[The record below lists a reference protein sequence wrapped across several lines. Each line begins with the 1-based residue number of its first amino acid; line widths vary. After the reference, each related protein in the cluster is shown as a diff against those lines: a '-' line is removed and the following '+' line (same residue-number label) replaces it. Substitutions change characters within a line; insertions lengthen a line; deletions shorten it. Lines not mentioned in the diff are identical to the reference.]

1 MSDLDLETY
10 QEYAY
15 YTASDE
21 SKIFDKFISNLQI
34 EQMETD
40 VNLPLLLTSS
50 IGLASEVGEFTEIVK
65 KVLFQGKTMDQSV
78 RFHIEREL
86 GDILWYLSNACNALN
101 INLQQ
106 VMEENERK
114 IRARYP
120 EGFSVSRSENRA
132 EGDI

>member
-40 VNLPLLLTSS
+40 VNLALLMTSS
-50 IGLASEVGEFTEIVK
+50 IGLASEGGEFSEIVK

-78 RFHIEREL
+78 RFHMEREL

-132 EGDI
+132 EDDI

>member
-1 MSDLDLETY
+1 MSDLDLGTY
-10 QEYAY
+10 QDFAY
-15 YTASDE
+15 FTASDE
-21 SKIFDKFISNLQI
+21 SKNFDKFISNLQV

-40 VNLPLLLTSS
+40 VNLPLLLTAS
-50 IGLASEVGEFTEIVK
+50 IGLASEGGEFTEIVK

-78 RFHIEREL
+78 RFHMEREL
-86 GDILWYLSNACNALN
+86 GDVLWYLSNACTALN

-106 VMEENERK
+106 VMEENARK
-114 IRARYP
+114 LRARYP

>member
-40 VNLPLLLTSS
+40 VNLALLMTSS
-50 IGLASEVGEFTEIVK
+50 IGLASEGGEFTEIVK

-78 RFHIEREL
+78 RFHMEREL
-86 GDILWYLSNACNALN
+86 GDILSYLSYACNALN

-120 EGFSVSRSENRA
+120 EGFSISRSENRA

>member
-21 SKIFDKFISNLQI
+21 SKIFDKFISNLQVA
-34 EQMETD
+34 QMETD

-50 IGLASEVGEFTEIVK
+50 IGLASEGGEFTEIVK
-65 KVLFQGKTMDQSV
+65 KGLFQGKTMDQSV
-78 RFHIEREL
+78 RFHMEREL

>member
-40 VNLPLLLTSS
+40 VNLALLMTSS
-50 IGLASEVGEFTEIVK
+50 IGLASEGGEFSEIVK

-78 RFHIEREL
+78 RFHMEREL

-101 INLQQ
+101 INIQQ

>member
-40 VNLPLLLTSS
+40 VNLALLMTSS
-50 IGLASEVGEFTEIVK
+50 IGLASEGGEFSEIVK

-78 RFHIEREL
+78 RFHMEREL

>member
-1 MSDLDLETY
+1 
-10 QEYAY
+10 
-15 YTASDE
+15 
-21 SKIFDKFISNLQI
+21 
-34 EQMETD
+34 
-40 VNLPLLLTSS
+40 
-50 IGLASEVGEFTEIVK
+50 
-65 KVLFQGKTMDQSV
+65 MDQSV
-78 RFHIEREL
+78 RFHMEREL

-120 EGFSVSRSENRA
+120 EGFSISRSENRA

>member
-40 VNLPLLLTSS
+40 VNLALLMTSS
-50 IGLASEVGEFTEIVK
+50 IGLASEGGEFTEIVK

-78 RFHIEREL
+78 RFHMEREL

>member
-40 VNLPLLLTSS
+40 VNLALLMTSS
-50 IGLASEVGEFTEIVK
+50 IGLASEGGEFSEIVK

-78 RFHIEREL
+78 RFHMEREL

-101 INLQQ
+101 LNLQQ

-120 EGFSVSRSENRA
+120 EGFSISRSENRA

>member
-40 VNLPLLLTSS
+40 VNLALLMTSS
-50 IGLASEVGEFTEIVK
+50 IGLASEGGEFSEIVK

-78 RFHIEREL
+78 RFHMEREL

-114 IRARYP
+114 IIARYP

>member
-40 VNLPLLLTSS
+40 VNLALLMTSS
-50 IGLASEVGEFTEIVK
+50 IGLASEGGEFSEIVK

-78 RFHIEREL
+78 RFHMEREL

-132 EGDI
+132 

>member
-50 IGLASEVGEFTEIVK
+50 IGLASEGGELTEIVK

-78 RFHIEREL
+78 RFHMEREL
-86 GDILWYLSNACNALN
+86 GDILWYLSIACNSLN

>member
-1 MSDLDLETY
+1 MSDLDFETY
-10 QEYAY
+10 QQYAY

-40 VNLPLLLTSS
+40 VNLALLMTSS
-50 IGLASEVGEFTEIVK
+50 IGLASEGGEFSEIVK

-78 RFHIEREL
+78 RFHMEREL

>member
-1 MSDLDLETY
+1 MSDLDLGTY
-10 QEYAY
+10 QDFAY
-15 YTASDE
+15 FTASDE
-21 SKIFDKFISNLQI
+21 SKNFDKFISNLQV

-40 VNLPLLLTSS
+40 VNLPLLLTAS
-50 IGLASEVGEFTEIVK
+50 IGLASEGGEFTEIVK

-78 RFHIEREL
+78 RFHMEREL
-86 GDILWYLSNACNALN
+86 GDVLWYLSNACTALN

-114 IRARYP
+114 LRARHP

-132 EGDI
+132 EDDI

>member
-15 YTASDE
+15 YTARDE

-40 VNLPLLLTSS
+40 VNLALLMTSS
-50 IGLASEVGEFTEIVK
+50 IGLASEGGEFSEIVK

-78 RFHIEREL
+78 RFHMEREL

>member
-40 VNLPLLLTSS
+40 VNLALLMTSS
-50 IGLASEVGEFTEIVK
+50 IGLASEGGEFSEIVK

-78 RFHIEREL
+78 RFHMEREL
-86 GDILWYLSNACNALN
+86 GDILWYLSNAWNALN

-120 EGFSVSRSENRA
+120 EGFSISRSENRA
-132 EGDI
+132 EDDI

>member
-40 VNLPLLLTSS
+40 VNLALLMTSS
-50 IGLASEVGEFTEIVK
+50 IGLASEGGEFSEIVK
-65 KVLFQGKTMDQSV
+65 KVLFKGKTMDQSV
-78 RFHIEREL
+78 RFHMEREL

>member
-40 VNLPLLLTSS
+40 VNLALLMTSS
-50 IGLASEVGEFTEIVK
+50 IGLASEGGEFSEIVK

-78 RFHIEREL
+78 RFHMEREL

-114 IRARYP
+114 LRARYP

>member
-1 MSDLDLETY
+1 MNELDLGTY
-10 QEYAY
+10 QDFAY
-15 YTASDE
+15 FTASDE
-21 SKIFDKFISNLQI
+21 SKNFNKFISNLEV

-40 VNLPLLLTSS
+40 VNLPLLLTAA
-50 IGLASEVGEFTEIVK
+50 IGLASEGGEFTEIVK

-78 RFHIEREL
+78 RFHMEREL
-86 GDILWYLSNACNALN
+86 GDVLWYLANACTALN

-114 IRARYP
+114 LKARYP

>member
-40 VNLPLLLTSS
+40 VNLALLMTSS
-50 IGLASEVGEFTEIVK
+50 IGLASEGGEFSEIVK

-78 RFHIEREL
+78 RFHMEREL

-120 EGFSVSRSENRA
+120 EGFSISRSENRA